1 MAVVVVVLIVVSRY
15 PMAEGG
21 RESTFPTEG
30 TLGAEIIRFRVLPG
44 PTVHSATFVLG
55 DEVRGFWALIL
66 IPK

>member
-1 MAVVVVVLIVVSRY
+1 MAVVVVVFVFVSRY

-30 TLGAEIIRFRVLPG
+30 NLGADIIRFKVIPG

-55 DEVRGFWALIL
+55 DEVRGFWTLIL
-66 IPK
+66 TPK